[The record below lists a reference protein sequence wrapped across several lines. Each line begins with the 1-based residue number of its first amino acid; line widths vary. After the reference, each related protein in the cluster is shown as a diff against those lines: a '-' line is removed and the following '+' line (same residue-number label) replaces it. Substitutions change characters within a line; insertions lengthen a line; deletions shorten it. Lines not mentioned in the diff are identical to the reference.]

1 MIKNVTWSTII
12 GILLIIVIFIIVYKM
27 KENFVLTAP
36 IYDPNINSAPTP
48 TADELTLINK
58 IADDVEVCFNPSYVS
73 TLTSSDL
80 NSLTSN
86 FRNTWKT
93 LILQKIKNKVYYD
106 GINKMNDPSL
116 NVNEPLMSVYYKNI
130 LKVITDAYCLSSNN
144 TYNTFNT
151 IYDNQMNL
159 IVNNLEYLI
168 KKIKFVYDGTTI
180 NEISINRQELLYQ
193 VKCIQMYIFDGLNN
207 QMSDPYGFYEELYD
221 LVINTV
227 ENNGL
232 QNFCKIKTN
241 DVVVTDASGNP
252 VIDPLTGQAKTIVR
266 LNRPIKKPIM
276 SNCADLS
283 GGFTEPPFVIDPTGE
298 IISGVVPTNVPV
310 STTVSTTTS
319 TSSPTTMPTSS
330 RTPTASPTTIPT
342 TSITPTASSTTMPT
356 TSTSSTSSTTTMPN
370 TSTSSTSST
379 SSTTSTSSTSSTSSP
394 TISTS
399 QTSTPTTSSSNTTTP
414 TTIATTT
421 VPFSSPETA
430 FGDEL
435 LNMFGNYLNGYG
447 QTNSMA
453 SANFDMVP
461 QQPDINLIS
470 SKGPNNFFIP
480 NIWIEE

>member
-36 IYDPNINSAPTP
+36 VYDPNIYSAPTP
-48 TADELTLINK
+48 TADELSLINK
-58 IADDVEVCFNPSYVS
+58 IVDDVEICFNPAYVS

-80 NSLTSN
+80 NNLTSN
-86 FRNTWKT
+86 FRNIWKP
-93 LILQKIKNKVYYD
+93 LILEKIKNKVYYD

-116 NVNEPLMSVYYKNI
+116 NVNEPFMSVYYKDVLKNI
-130 LKVITDAYCLSSNN
+130 TNAYCLTSNN
-144 TYNTFNT
+144 NYNTFNT
-151 IYDNQMNL
+151 IYDNEMNM
-159 IVNNLEYLI
+159 IVNNLECLI
-168 KKIKFVYDGTTI
+168 KKIKFIYDGTTI

-266 LNRPIKKPIM
+266 LNRPIKKPTM
-276 SNCADLS
+276 NNCADLS

-310 STTVSTTTS
+310 STTVPTTTPTTSTSSTPSSSTSSTPSSTSSTPSSTSSTQSSTQSSTPSSTQSSTPSS
-319 TSSPTTMPTSS
+319 TSSPTTMQ
-330 RTPTASPTTIPT
+330 T
-342 TSITPTASSTTMPT
+342 TSITPTSAPTIMSTTSITPTRSSLNTMPIT
-356 TSTSSTSSTTTMPN
+356 YTSSTPN
-370 TSTSSTSST
+370 
-379 SSTTSTSSTSSTSSP
+379 
-394 TISTS
+394 TIST
-399 QTSTPTTSSSNTTTP
+399 P
-414 TTIATTT
+414 I
-421 VPFSSPETA
+421 VPFSSSETG